1 MNNHC
6 TRSLLE
12 TVMIHFLPTQ
22 EMKIDLKTYN
32 IMHNV
37 FFNWDSL
44 QYNVYVLLI
53 KGKFTLEIQ

>member
-1 MNNHC
+1 MNKHC

-12 TVMIHFLPTQ
+12 TVMTHFLPTQ

-37 FFNWDSL
+37 FYRDSL
-44 QYNVYVLLI
+44 QENVYVLLI